1 MLYPTV
7 ADVNKGS
14 KSIIRQTKK
23 KKNPSQCLAGLY
35 QIYKSLKPIP
45 VKYQRSFFF
54 LNTQSSN
61 TVWIN
66 LDHIWLLM

>member
-54 LNTQSSN
+54 LNKN
-61 TVWIN
+61 TSKKVRIN
-66 LDHIWLLM
+66 LYKQWLIL

>member
-23 KKNPSQCLAGLY
+23 KKKSQPMFSR
-35 QIYKSLKPIP
+35 SLSNIQEFETNTCEIP
-45 VKYQRSFFF
+45 EKFFF
-54 LNTQSSN
+54 FKYTEQ
-61 TVWIN
+61 
-66 LDHIWLLM
+66 